1 MVIVA
6 GDPLFQNISDS
17 LAELQTAVQA
27 LDQAS
32 LSLQT
37 VNRRQVVHTAKD
49 ALLQAMLTMLVP
61 LNRLSAIKSDQGR
74 EITPSVKENG
84 RVAIQRLTVVR
95 QILRD
100 VLALVEIDTSDTIEI
115 HNMLIEMRDHVRVI
129 IHEYSEMYNNA
140 MIVTEQMNVE
150 GGRRRTLHKRTL
162 RKRTLR
168 KRTHRKRSHRKRS
181 SYRKRSSS
189 RKRSSYRKRSSS
201 RK

>member
-1 MVIVA
+1 MAMVIVA

-17 LAELQTAVQA
+17 LAELQIAVQA

-32 LSLQT
+32 LSLHG
-37 VNRRQVVHTAKD
+37 VDRRQVVHTAKD

-61 LNRLSAIKSDQGR
+61 LNRLSAIKRDQGR

-84 RVAIQRLTVVR
+84 RVAIQRLAVVK

-140 MIVTEQMNVE
+140 MIVTEQINVD
-150 GGRRRTLHKRTL
+150 GGRRRTMRKRSY
-162 RKRTLR
+162 RKRTHR
-168 KRTHRKRSHRKRS
+168 KRTHRKRS
-181 SYRKRSSS
+181 SS
-189 RKRSSYRKRSSS
+189 RKRTHRK
-201 RK
+201 

>member
-37 VNRRQVVHTAKD
+37 VNRRQVVHTAKEV
-49 ALLQAMLTMLVP
+49 LLQAMLTMLVP

-84 RVAIQRLTVVR
+84 RVAIQRLTIVR

-168 KRTHRKRSHRKRS
+168 KRTHRTRTLRKRS
-181 SYRKRSSS
+181 YRK
-189 RKRSSYRKRSSS
+189 
-201 RK
+201 